1 MEKILKNLEV
11 LTSMLVVL
19 IKVGVEEL
27 KKTPHDFDRF
37 ELKTSRRRERSAQRK
52 INKIKNTKPN
62 DRYMQSEEDLKEAL
76 EEAKEDLKEAL
87 EETEDLLEKKK
98 LKAAEHAAKLKILEE
113 AGL

>member
-19 IKVGVEEL
+19 VKVGVQEL
-27 KKTPHDFDRF
+27 KKTPLDFDQF
-37 ELKTSRRRERSAQRK
+37 ELKSSRRRERSAQRK
-52 INKIKNTKPN
+52 INKLKSTKPS
-62 DRYMQSEEDLKEAL
+62 DRYGQSAEDIEEALEEASEDLKEAI
-76 EEAKEDLKEAL
+76 EQTFDI
-87 EETEDLLEKKK
+87 LEKKK